1 MAQRKI
7 RRLHTQMCSRT
18 PHADLPRRPS
28 TGHDRI
34 VGLWKNI
41 DREGERW
48 RETIQLHV
56 YIIRHI

>member
-7 RRLHTQMCSRT
+7 RRLHTQMCSCT

-34 VGLWKNI
+34 VGLGKNI
-41 DREGERW
+41 DREGER
-48 RETIQLHV
+48 
-56 YIIRHI
+56 